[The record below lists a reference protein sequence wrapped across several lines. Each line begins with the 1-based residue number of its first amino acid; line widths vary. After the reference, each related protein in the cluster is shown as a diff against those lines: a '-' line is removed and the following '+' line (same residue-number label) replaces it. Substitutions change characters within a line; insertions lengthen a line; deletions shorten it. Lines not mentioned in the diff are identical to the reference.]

1 MDKGTYMQVHFQL
14 EKTELYKEKTI
25 MRTEENAEIIISL
38 CCIWR
43 KEESSL
49 SLWYT
54 IGKER
59 RKFIY
64 KKSIRKE
71 FRR

>member
-38 CCIWR
+38 CCI
-43 KEESSL
+43 
-49 SLWYT
+49 
-54 IGKER
+54 
-59 RKFIY
+59 
-64 KKSIRKE
+64 
-71 FRR
+71 